1 MFIKTVKKRNTGYS
15 KVYTYHRLIESYRT
29 PQGPRQI
36 TLLDLGK
43 LELPQSQWKHLADRI
58 EQIVKGQERIVSV
71 QPDIENLAQHY
82 ASLLIKKRIEIP
94 QQTVAEEEEPTEE
107 YRTVDVN
114 SVATQQVRTIGAE
127 YVGLSYFQRLK
138 FDKLFRE
145 LGFSEKQIKF
155 AALLIIG
162 RLVRPTGERKTLWWA
177 KKVSG
182 VDEIL
187 GTKFT
192 NLHHNALYRTSD
204 LILEQ
209 KSEIEKRLREE
220 ERDLF
225 CLEEKILLYDLTNTY
240 FEGKSYGGEEITYGK
255 SKDRRDDCPLLT
267 LGLVLDG
274 DGFPKVSEIFPENV
288 SEHETLEKILGKLGA
303 KEGSTIL
310 IDAGIAAE
318 ENLRWLKRERYH
330 YVCVARGKPFILR
343 DEQDEDGLI
352 TIKEGKDNRVEAKLY
367 AGEDEKILYCQS
379 RLKRVKEQ
387 SMKDAFQKRF
397 EAGLEAVRE
406 SLSKKRGTKRYEKVV
421 ERIGRLKERS
431 HGIHQY
437 YEIELEKG
445 DNGRVKGIRYEFKK
459 KEEAEERYSGSYYLR
474 TDRTD
479 LSEKE
484 IWDLYITLSGVE
496 DSFRA
501 LKSELGMRP
510 VYHYKKERVEGH
522 IFITLLAY
530 HILNAIRFTLREKG
544 YFMRWSTV
552 RDGLSTHVVST
563 VSMKTKEGK
572 TLFIRDASKAE
583 VFPREIY
590 QALRLK
596 PVPLKRKRIEL

>member
-1 MFIKTVKKRNTGYS
+1 MFIKTVKKRNKGYS
-15 KVYTYHRLIESYRT
+15 KVYTYHRLMESYRT

-36 TLLDLGK
+36 TLLELGK

-58 EQIVKGQERIVSV
+58 EQIVMGQQRIIPV
-71 QPDIENLAQHY
+71 QPDIEKLAQHY
-82 ASLLIKKRIEIP
+82 ASLLINKRIEVP
-94 QQTVAEEEEPTEE
+94 QKTIAAEDEPVEE

-114 SVATQQVRTIGAE
+114 SVDTQQVRTIGAE

-145 LGFSEKQIKF
+145 LGFSEKQIKLT
-155 AALLIIG
+155 ALLIIG
-162 RLVRPTGERKTLWWA
+162 RLVRPASERKTLWWA
-177 KKVSG
+177 KRVSG
-182 VDEIL
+182 MDELL

-204 LILEQ
+204 LLLAQ

-225 CLEEKILLYDLTNTY
+225 CLEEKIILYDLTNTY
-240 FEGKSYGGEEITYGK
+240 FEGKSYGEEITYGK
-255 SKDRRDDCPLLT
+255 SKDKRYDCPLLT

-274 DGFPKVSEIFPENV
+274 DGFPKVSEIFPGNV
-288 SEHETLEKILGKLGA
+288 SEPETLEEVLGILGA
-303 KEGSTIL
+303 KGGSTVL
-310 IDAGIAAE
+310 IDAGVATE
-318 ENLRWLKRERYH
+318 ENLLWLKGEGYH
-330 YVCVARGKPFILR
+330 YVGVARGKPFIMG
-343 DEQDEDGLI
+343 DEQNEEGLI
-352 TIKEGKDNRVEAKLY
+352 TIREGKDNRVEAKLY
-367 AGEDEKILYCQS
+367 SGETEKVLYCQS
-379 RLKRVKEQ
+379 RLKKLKEQ
-387 SMKDAFQKRF
+387 SMKDAFQRRF
-397 EAGLEAVRE
+397 ELGLEAVRE

-445 DNGRVKGIRYEFKK
+445 EDGKVKGIRYEFKK
-459 KEEAEERYSGSYYLR
+459 QKEAEERYSGSYYLR
-474 TDRTD
+474 TSRTD

-510 VYHYKKERVEGH
+510 VYHYKKERIEGH

-530 HILNAIRFTLREKG
+530 HILNSIRYTLRKKG

-552 RDGLSTHVVST
+552 REGLSTHVVNT

-583 VFPREIY
+583 VFHREIY

-596 PVPLKRKRIEL
+596 PIPLKRKRMEL